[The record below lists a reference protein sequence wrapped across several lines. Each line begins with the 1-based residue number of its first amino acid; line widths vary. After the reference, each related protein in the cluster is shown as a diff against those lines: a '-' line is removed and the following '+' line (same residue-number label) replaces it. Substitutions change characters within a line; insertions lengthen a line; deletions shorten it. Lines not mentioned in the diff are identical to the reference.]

1 MDKKGIIK
9 IEELLQIDSLKVHFP
24 IRRGLFSRV
33 AGYVHA
39 VDGISFSLGK
49 GETLGLVGES
59 GCGKT
64 SAGLAILNL
73 IEPTGGKI
81 SFKGVDISKMTSS
94 ELREMRKRMQL
105 IFQDPYS
112 SLNPRM
118 TLNQIVRE
126 PMRIHGMYKGAERA
140 DRIDY
145 LLEKVGLTPEQGR
158 RYPHE
163 FSGGQRQRVGI
174 ARALA
179 LNPQLIIGDEP
190 VSALDVSIQAQII
203 NLLMDLQEEFQLSYI
218 IIAHDLAVVKII
230 CNRVAV
236 MYLGKIVEMAPFQEL
251 YDNPKHPYTQAL
263 LSSIPLPD
271 PRKARRKAILK
282 GDVPSP
288 INPPTGCRFH
298 TRCSKRREECDQQG
312 PELKDLGG
320 NHYVACFLYDN

>member
-9 IEELLQIDSLKVHFP
+9 IEELLQIDNLKVHFP

-174 ARALA
+174 ERALA
-179 LNPQLIIGDEP
+179 FANLEPKETPKRSELATNRRSVANPVHAGE
-190 VSALDVSIQAQII
+190 
-203 NLLMDLQEEFQLSYI
+203 
-218 IIAHDLAVVKII
+218 
-230 CNRVAV
+230 VA
-236 MYLGKIVEMAPFQEL
+236 A
-251 YDNPKHPYTQAL
+251 
-263 LSSIPLPD
+263 
-271 PRKARRKAILK
+271 
-282 GDVPSP
+282 
-288 INPPTGCRFH
+288 
-298 TRCSKRREECDQQG
+298 
-312 PELKDLGG
+312 DLGRG
-320 NHYVACFLYDN
+320 HGRKTSVPFECCGELAHIRAIGTYGEKTTVLIRESDLDKWWPKKLGYQGAT